1 MENPFTHQ
9 AGGGASYV
17 TSEAEAAGADVVN
30 TAQVPTHLAIILV
43 AAGAGLWA
51 LKRAG
56 FRFVATAGAK
66 GGFS

>member
-1 MENPFTHQ
+1 VENPFTHQ
-9 AGGGASYV
+9 GAMGTDYV
-17 TSEAEAAGADVVN
+17 TSEAEHAGQAVQN
-30 TAQVPTHLAIILV
+30 TAAVPTHLAAILV
-43 AAGAGLWA
+43 LAGFGLWG